1 MKKRSI
7 KLLAILMAII
17 CAFCA
22 INVTAYA
29 DELKTDTV
37 SVSYSNK
44 LSKPKVKISV
54 TSTEEPTLK
63 LSWDNVEGANKYYI
77 YRRDSKTG
85 SLKLVAKTSKLYYKD
100 TNVKK
105 NKTYYYRVKAYQIK
119 NKKIVKKSD
128 SSSTVSKAIVS
139 LSKVKNV
146 KATAVSDSKIK
157 LSWDKVSGATRY
169 YLYYSTSKNGTYK
182 SIGYVTKNS
191 YTFTKLNSSTTYYF
205 KVKSAKK
212 IDSKVYKSSYS
223 PVASAKTNAKN
234 GEFIVDFKKISNK
247 EAGLP
252 TGSAMTCLAMLLN
265 HYGVDVSAQE
275 VYKNFDCRIP
285 YYNDKGELWCD
296 YTENLF
302 VGDPTTKE
310 KYYGYGTYYTEIKTV
325 GKKICSDKGLKEK
338 WKTDFGFWADD
349 FENAK
354 QHLKDG
360 NIYLIRLN
368 TSSSVDA
375 FWWDTKANGS
385 YQLRC
390 FEHDEKYVILCG
402 YTDNKEYIVYDP
414 ATDKFEKYYY
424 WPENYFLC
432 SAIIA
437 LEK

>member
-7 KLLAILMAII
+7 KLLAILMAVI

-54 TSTEEPTLK
+54 TNTKEPELK
-63 LSWDNVEGANKYYI
+63 ISWDKVEGATKYYI
-77 YRRDSKTG
+77 YRTDTKG
-85 SLKLVAKTSKLYYKD
+85 SNLKLIAKTSKLYYKD
-100 TNVKK
+100 TNVSK
-105 NKTYYYRVKAYQIK
+105 NKTYYYKVRAYQIK

-146 KATAVSDSKIK
+146 KATAVSESKIK

-182 SIGYVTKNS
+182 SIGYVTKNT

-212 IDSKVYKSSYS
+212 LDSKVYKASYS
-223 PVASAKTNAKN
+223 PVASAKTNSKD

-252 TGSAMTCLAMLLN
+252 TGSAITCLAILMN
-265 HYGVDVSAQE
+265 HYGVDVTPKELVPYFNCSTDFY
-275 VYKNFDCRIP
+275 YKN
-285 YYNDKGELWCD
+285 GVLWGPDMD
-296 YTENLF
+296 YEF
-302 VGDPTTKE
+302 AGDPT
-310 KYYGYGTYYTEIKTV
+310 
-325 GKKICSDKGLKEK
+325 SDKAYAFGCNLTVINIAYKNYLKTNDITTLNKASNNFSIFESE
-338 WKTDFGFWADD
+338 
-349 FENAK
+349 FENNK
-354 QHLKDG
+354 KFLNDG
-360 NIYLIRLN
+360 NIVLACMK
-368 TSSSVDA
+368 TS
-375 FWWDTKANGS
+375 KNGK
-385 YQLRC
+385 C
-390 FEHDEKYVILCG
+390 FEWQATNTDITILDTSQEYVIICG
-402 YTDNKEYIVYDP
+402 YSDDSYIVYNP
-414 ATDKFEKYYY
+414 LSNKYEKYRQGNKELGFITLVF
-424 WPENYFLC
+424 PIKN
-432 SAIIA
+432 
-437 LEK
+437 K